1 MTASLT
7 AFEQPELFEQQLA
20 QLSATFVALPADQ
33 VDQQVDWGL
42 QLLLEATGMD
52 RSSVA
57 ELSPDGEQFE
67 VTHSQVR
74 SGTPPLAT
82 GNLAELLPWYAE
94 TLRRGEP
101 LRFDRLPEDLPPE
114 AVAER
119 EYVTRIGLRSQL
131 TIPFQVGER
140 VIGAIGFA
148 SFRREVH
155 WSPRLVRSVR
165 LIGEVFANALAR
177 KHAANEHLRLR
188 AQLAH
193 TARVNAMGEVVA
205 SIAHEVNQPLFAIVS
220 NARAAGTLLSRG
232 EPDLAEIGA
241 ALEDIVQDANRA
253 SAIIARVRT
262 FLQRKPTEHLPV
274 DLNAVVE
281 TVRTFLGPEL
291 ARRRV
296 QLVVELAGGL
306 PSILGDAVQLQQVLV
321 NLLMNGIDAME
332 SVAASE
338 RVLRVRT
345 SLEGEG
351 RGARLEVSDAGPG
364 LDAETRARLFEP
376 FFTTKPGGLGMGLAI
391 CRSIVDAH
399 GGRIRSVDQPGPGAT
414 LQISLPLHRQ

>member
-1 MTASLT
+1 MSPSLT

-20 QLSATFVALPADQ
+20 EISATFVALPADQ
-33 VDQQVDWGL
+33 VDQQIDWGL
-42 QLLLEATGMD
+42 RLLLDVTGMD

-57 ELSPDGEQFE
+57 ELSADGQRFE
-67 VTHSQVR
+67 VIHSQAR

-82 GNLAELLPWYAE
+82 GNLAELLPWY
-94 TLRRGEP
+94 TDSLRRGEI
-101 LRFDRLPEDLPPE
+101 LRFDRLPEDLPRE
-114 AVAER
+114 AAAER

-131 TIPFQVGER
+131 TIPFQVGKD
-140 VIGAIGFA
+140 VIGAITFA
-148 SFRREVH
+148 SFRREVA
-155 WSPRLVRSVR
+155 WTPRLVRSVR

-177 KHAANEHLRLR
+177 KHAAHEQLRLR
-188 AQLAH
+188 EQLAH
-193 TARVNAMGEVVA
+193 SARVNTMGEVVA

-220 NARAAGTLLSRG
+220 NARAAGALLSRS

-253 SAIIARVRT
+253 SAIMARVRT
-262 FLQRKPTEHLPV
+262 FLQRKPTEQLPV

-306 PSILGDAVQLQQVLV
+306 PPILGDAVQLQQVLV

-332 SVAASE
+332 GLAPGE
-338 RVLRVRT
+338 RLLRVRT
-345 SLEGEG
+345 STEGD
-351 RGARLEVSDAGPG
+351 RRVRLEVTDSGPG
-364 LDAETRARLFEP
+364 LDPQSRARLFEP
-376 FFTTKPGGLGMGLAI
+376 FFTTKASGLGMGLTI
-391 CRSIVDAH
+391 CRSIVEAH
-399 GGRIRSVDQPGPGAT
+399 GGYIRPVEQPGPGTT
-414 LQISLPLHRQ
+414 LQISLPLRRN